1 MGKPLFIDT
10 DTASDDAVALMLAFR
25 FRGPDIKALGI
36 VAGNCPLEQA
46 TINALYVRALCGMDL
61 PVHQG
66 ADRPL
71 QRPLETAQFVH
82 GEDGMG
88 DIGLVPTRLADVP
101 WAPTPG
107 HAADALIA
115 LAQSHA
121 DGIELITLGPLTK
134 IAIALAKAPWLAG
147 RISRCFIMG
156 GTSDYYG
163 NITPVS
169 EYNIW
174 ADPEAAEAVFASGMP
189 ITMIGWDISRKYA
202 VIDDAEAAALR
213 DIGTPQAIAAVDCQ
227 NTLRRF
233 CQEVSHLAGFD
244 LPDPIAVAVA
254 LDETVVAQSFE
265 AAVFVSTDDGLT
277 RGQTTLDD
285 RAMTERAPNVRVIS
299 KASRERFMAVL
310 REGLS

>member
-10 DTASDDAVALMLAFR
+10 DTASDDAVALMLAFK

-36 VAGNCPLEQA
+36 VAGTCPLEQA

-71 QRPLETAQFVH
+71 QRALETAQFVH

-88 DIGLVPTRLADVP
+88 DVGLVPTRLADAP
-101 WAPTPG
+101 WTPSPG

-115 LAQSHA
+115 LAGQHDA
-121 DGIELITLGPLTK
+121 GIELITLGPLTN

-156 GTSDYYG
+156 GASDNYG

-202 VIDDAEAAALR
+202 VIDDAEAASLR
-213 DIGTPQAIAAVDCQ
+213 QIGTPQAHTAVDCQ
-227 NTLRRF
+227 ATLRRF
-233 CQEVSHLAGFD
+233 CQDTGLAGFD

-254 LDETVVAQSFE
+254 LDDSVATQSFE
-265 AAVFVSTDDGLT
+265 AAVFVSTHDGLT
-277 RGQTTLDD
+277 RGQTILDD
-285 RAMTERAPNVRVIS
+285 RAMTERPPTVRVVS
-299 KASRERFMAVL
+299 AASRERFMAVL
-310 REGLS
+310 RQGLS